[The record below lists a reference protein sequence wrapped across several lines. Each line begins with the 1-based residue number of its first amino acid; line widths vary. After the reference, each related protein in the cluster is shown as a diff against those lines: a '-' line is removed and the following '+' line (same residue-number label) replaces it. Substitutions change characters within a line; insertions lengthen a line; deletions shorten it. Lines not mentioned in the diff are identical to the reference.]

1 MIGRGQMS
9 FQVTKPPQGKTNA
22 SKKGKKGRVLPQGK
36 KSVQGVA
43 QRLRVGGT
51 VKVSKGRSRQ
61 LGKLY

>member
-1 MIGRGQMS
+1 MISRGQTS
-9 FQVTKPPQGKTNA
+9 FQVSKSPQGVSNA
-22 SKKGKKGRVLPQGK
+22 SKKDKKGRVLSQGK

-51 VKVSKGRSRQ
+51 VKVSKGRSRK